1 MNFCLFHRRIAR
13 REVLLTKSKYFD
25 YFEFLLHLE
34 ECEIERRYNVF
45 NQENVR
51 FDIRND
57 LYVMAV
63 NDSVRDYSLLEDGTF
78 VRCYV
83 MTNTNDWIIGH
94 VESVHD
100 QKITIKFHKLLKNM

>member
-1 MNFCLFHRRIAR
+1 MS
-13 REVLLTKSKYFD
+13 TYFD

-34 ECEIERRYNVF
+34 ECEIQRRYDVF

-51 FDIRND
+51 FDIQND

-63 NDSVRDYSLLEDGTF
+63 DDNVRDYSLLEDGTF
-78 VRCYV
+78 VRCYA
-83 MTNTNDWIIGH
+83 MSKKNDWIFGH

-100 QKITIKFHKLLKNM
+100 QKISIKFHHQLKNM